1 MNQEKNLENLQQIP
15 LDRKDSNVENESFK
29 TKESISKWRDT
40 IQSNLSPEKLK
51 LNFIKYPVRTEKAF
65 AAMFK
70 NQQYTF
76 DVDPRLTKSQIKK
89 LFEDLFQVNIVSIN
103 THIPPRKKVRVGTV
117 QGYRPRLKRIIFT
130 LKKGQS
136 IQFD

>member
-1 MNQEKNLENLQQIP
+1 MNQEKNLENLQQTP
-15 LDRKDSNVENESFK
+15 LSIKDSKVENESFK

-65 AAMFK
+65 TAMFK

-117 QGYRPRLKRIIFT
+117 QGYRPRLKRAIFT

-136 IQFD
+136 IKFD

>member
-1 MNQEKNLENLQQIP
+1 MNQEKNLENLQQIT
-15 LDRKDSNVENESFK
+15 LDRKDSKVENQSFK
-29 TKESISKWRDT
+29 TKESISKWRET

-65 AAMFK
+65 TAMFK

-117 QGYRPRLKRIIFT
+117 QGYRPRLKRVIFT
-130 LKKGQS
+130 LKKDQS

>member
-1 MNQEKNLENLQQIP
+1 MNQEKNLKNLQEIP
-15 LDRKDSNVENESFK
+15 LDIKDSKVENESFK

-40 IQSNLSPEKLK
+40 MQANLSPEKLK

-65 AAMFK
+65 KAMFK

-117 QGYRPRLKRIIFT
+117 QGYRPRLKRVIFT

-136 IQFD
+136 IKFD

>member
-1 MNQEKNLENLQQIP
+1 MSQEKNLENLQQIP
-15 LDRKDSNVENESFK
+15 LDRKDSKVENESFK
-29 TKESISKWRDT
+29 TKESISKWKDT

-65 AAMFK
+65 TAMFK

-117 QGYRPRLKRIIFT
+117 QGYRPRLKRVIFT

>member
-1 MNQEKNLENLQQIP
+1 MTFESENIN
-15 LDRKDSNVENESFK
+15 KK
-29 TKESISKWRDT
+29 TSISKWKDT

-51 LNFIKYPVRTEKAF
+51 INFIKYPVRTEKAF

-70 NQQYTF
+70 RQQYTF

-89 LFEDLFQVNIVSIN
+89 LFEDLFQVNIISIN
-103 THIPPRKKVRVGTV
+103 THIPPRKKVRIGTV
-117 QGYRPRLKRIIFT
+117 QGYRPRFKRVIFT

-136 IQFD
+136 IKFD

>member
-15 LDRKDSNVENESFK
+15 LDIKDSKVENESFK

-65 AAMFK
+65 TAMFK

-117 QGYRPRLKRIIFT
+117 QGYRPRLKRVIFT

>member
-1 MNQEKNLENLQQIP
+1 MNQEKKLENVQQIP
-15 LDRKDSNVENESFK
+15 LDIKDSKVENESFK
-29 TKESISKWRDT
+29 TKESISKWRDK

-65 AAMFK
+65 TAMFK

-117 QGYRPRLKRIIFT
+117 QGYRPRLKRVIFT

>member
-1 MNQEKNLENLQQIP
+1 MNQEKNLENLQQTPVGI
-15 LDRKDSNVENESFK
+15 KDSKVENDSFK

-65 AAMFK
+65 TAMFK

-117 QGYRPRLKRIIFT
+117 QGYRPRLKRVIFT

-136 IQFD
+136 IKFD

>member
-1 MNQEKNLENLQQIP
+1 MNQEKNLENLQQTP
-15 LDRKDSNVENESFK
+15 LGIKDSKVENESLK

-65 AAMFK
+65 TAMFK

-117 QGYRPRLKRIIFT
+117 QGYRPRLKRVIFT

-136 IQFD
+136 IKFE